1 MPNPKLNGRFK
12 KIELI
17 DNWKRLNAKIKMP
30 LCALNFLD
38 VGKKIKVG
46 FFSKENTETRC
57 MGWLSSYEHSLN
69 TPGILYT
76 KSSTNPLRTLVHM
89 YV

>member
-1 MPNPKLNGRFK
+1 MTTG
-12 KIELI
+12 E
-17 DNWKRLNAKIKMP
+17 RLNAKIKM
-30 LCALNFLD
+30 LVRALNFLD

-46 FFSKENTETRC
+46 FFSKEDTETRC

-69 TPGILYT
+69 IAGILYT
-76 KSSTNPLRTLVHM
+76 KSSTNPLRTLVHL